1 MPLVTILAR
10 GFEDEARISAFYNEK
25 IKAFFL
31 GFYLNAECAAEL
43 DLAKWN
49 ENLKIVLEKKSIQ
62 IKVLSER

>member
-43 DLAKWN
+43 DLAKM
-49 ENLKIVLEKKSIQ
+49 E
-62 IKVLSER
+62 